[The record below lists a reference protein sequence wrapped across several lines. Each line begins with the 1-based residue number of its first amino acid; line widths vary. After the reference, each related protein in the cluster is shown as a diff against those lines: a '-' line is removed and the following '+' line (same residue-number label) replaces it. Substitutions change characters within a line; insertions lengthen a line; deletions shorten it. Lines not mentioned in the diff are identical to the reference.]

1 MRNIILILLAAV
13 LIFGCVSGPKAGA
26 PNISSITA
34 NIPGAPPE
42 ACTQS
47 QTFSALA
54 PGILSETSEL
64 TATVA
69 CAGGQSIEVDVDGN
83 PVTTKQV
90 QTNDSQEVKLD
101 IPATTDGSHT
111 VTVQIGGQNV
121 LSESWNV
128 TPLGV
133 QKIEGL
139 ETDAVTYKQWLA
151 EAVDVGNQISVPRAE
166 AVIST
171 EQSSMQPKST
181 VVLEVRKDANGAPG
195 DLVGSAS
202 DPMKTVTQSDNWIT
216 FDFSPALTLPPGRY
230 WMVVKAVQGTTPSL
244 VTDILQLHYVT
255 VDKTAA
261 GNDYTRQMALS
272 VDENTGAATQSTWQ
286 PLPYDKEYDMFLTT
300 SK

>member
-13 LIFGCVSGPKAGA
+13 LIFGCVSGPKTGA
-26 PNISSITA
+26 PNISSVA
-34 NIPGAPPE
+34 VNIPGAPPE

-64 TATVA
+64 TATVS

-83 PVTTKQV
+83 PATTNQVTT
-90 QTNDSQEVKLD
+90 NDTQEVKLE
-101 IPATTDGSHT
+101 IPATADGSHT
-111 VTVQIGGQNV
+111 LTVQMGGQNV

-139 ETDAVTYKQWLA
+139 ETDAVTYKQWIA
-151 EAVDVGNQISVPRAE
+151 EAVDVGNQISLPRAE
-166 AVIST
+166 AYLST
-171 EQSSMQPKST
+171 EQSKMQPNST
-181 VVLEVRKDANGAPG
+181 VVMEIRRDDNGVPG

-202 DPMKTVTQSDNWIT
+202 DPMSTVTQSDRWIA
-216 FDFSPALTLPPGRY
+216 FDFAPALTLAPGRY
-230 WMVVKAVQGTTPSL
+230 WMVVKTVQGTTPSL

-255 VDKTAA
+255 IDKTAA

-272 VDENTGAATQSTWQ
+272 VDENTGAATVTQWQ